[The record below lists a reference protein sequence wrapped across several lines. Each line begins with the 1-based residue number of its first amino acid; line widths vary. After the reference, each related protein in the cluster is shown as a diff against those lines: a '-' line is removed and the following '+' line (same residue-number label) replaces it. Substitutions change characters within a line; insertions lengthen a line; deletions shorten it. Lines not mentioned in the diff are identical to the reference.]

1 MGGLA
6 LAAKHDPQV
15 YTVQGRR
22 AFLERFLLEAD
33 PGKSL
38 PEAERERRAEAL
50 RRLYF
55 AGLAL
60 KSSLA
65 RGRKL
70 KTAA

>member
-1 MGGLA
+1 MRLVGLA
-6 LAAKHDPQV
+6 IVQV
-15 YTVQGRR
+15 
-22 AFLERFLLEAD
+22 
-33 PGKSL
+33 
-38 PEAERERRAEAL
+38 AEAL